1 MRYDYSTLNDFC
13 KECNITLCEDY
24 SLVPLSRE
32 TFITGI
38 CQNKSCI
45 NKFTKGFRALIK
57 PNGYCKDC
65 AKISGKEK
73 AKKTNFE
80 KYGVE
85 FTTQCKKVKDKI
97 KKVCLEKYG
106 VEHISLIKA
115 VKEKTKQ
122 TCLEKYGVDVPVK
135 NQEIKDKIKK
145 TNLEKY
151 GCENYSKTDEC
162 KAKTKATCLNKYG
175 VENSSQDPNI
185 AEKQLKN
192 SYKSKIYAFPSG
204 RIETIQG
211 YENFMLDELI
221 QNNLLEDD
229 IVVSR
234 KDVPEIWFNNSKG
247 KKSRYFVDCFIKSEN
262 KCIEVKSLWTL
273 ENKRIDVFLKQQAV
287 KDAGYKCEIWIYN
300 NKGNKLEIYH

>member
-1 MRYDYSTLNDFC
+1 M
-13 KECNITLCEDY
+13 
-24 SLVPLSRE
+24 
-32 TFITGI
+32 
-38 CQNKSCI
+38 
-45 NKFTKGFRALIK
+45 
-57 PNGYCKDC
+57 
-65 AKISGKEK
+65 
-73 AKKTNFE
+73 KKL
-80 KYGVE
+80 
-85 FTTQCKKVKDKI
+85 KI
-97 KKVCLEKYG
+97 KL
-106 VEHISLIKA
+106 
-115 VKEKTKQ
+115 
-122 TCLEKYGVDVPVK
+122 
-135 NQEIKDKIKK
+135 K
-145 TNLEKY
+145 TNL
-151 GCENYSKTDEC
+151 
-162 KAKTKATCLNKYG
+162 AKYG